1 MLNYSDL
8 TIVKN
13 SEGIPTALGYP
24 INSLLLKNDKSLFV
38 GGKGKKEKKNKKET
52 EAGNEENDTIDY
64 EHLAVPAGLV
74 CMTETICMRR
84 GANGMG
90 ANGMGANAMG
100 ANAMGTNGMGTN
112 TMGPNGMGANTM
124 ETETVPEGLY
134 EQLLALAE
142 TKSPKK
148 LSRRSTKKLKNKT
161 RKRTK

>member
-1 MLNYSDL
+1 
-8 TIVKN
+8 
-13 SEGIPTALGYP
+13 
-24 INSLLLKNDKSLFV
+24 LLLKNDKSLFV

-90 ANGMGANAMG
+90 ANAMGPNAMG
-100 ANAMGTNGMGTN
+100 
-112 TMGPNGMGANTM
+112 PNEM

>member
-90 ANGMGANAMG
+90 ANAMGPNAMG
-100 ANAMGTNGMGTN
+100 
-112 TMGPNGMGANTM
+112 PNEM

>member
-84 GANGMG
+84 GANEMGANGMGANEMG

-100 ANAMGTNGMGTN
+100 PNAMG
-112 TMGPNGMGANTM
+112 PNEM